1 MQHTLVA
8 VFDNR
13 ADAQSAMNELLSSGF
28 SSGDVRLSNAD
39 PTGQTDSITG
49 ASDIAGERDMTADR
63 AGDGGGTGIGASIKH
78 FFSDLFG
85 SDNDE
90 HVSRYEGAV
99 TRGHHVLTLTAVSLV
114 EVERAA
120 DIVERY
126 GPTDIDEQASQF
138 GDVPSGTE
146 ALRMGHGSSM
156 GGAAMS
162 AQSGGAGQSL
172 QAGGQ
177 PTLDNPGDRKLFQQ
191 QSLNQA
197 EPMGTTYQEPM
208 GKSGLTATGGT
219 SLQGSTLQ
227 ENSVQASS
235 LDGTQQTG
243 VGLGSS
249 GMQGG
254 TLRSPDQ
261 GSGAYQG
268 GGLQGSQQRDTSG
281 AAASTTPGQR
291 AGMRIFSRDNSASS
305 STGSG
310 MDDDVYYRDH
320 YSSNYADS
328 GKDYDTYK
336 SAYTYGREA
345 SRSELYRN
353 RPWDEVQPQLQSDWD
368 SRNASSGAGS
378 TWENMKDAVRHGW
391 NRLTDDDDAAY
402 RKHWSATYGADA
414 GSYDEYRPAYSYGE
428 QMRRNARYSNR
439 QWDEAESD
447 LRMDWESRNPNGPST
462 WEKMKSAVRQGWDKM
477 TT

>member
-1 MQHTLVA
+1 MEETTMQHTLVA

-13 ADAQSAMNELLSSGF
+13 ADAQSAMNELLSSGY

-39 PTGQTDSITG
+39 PTGQTDSVTG
-49 ASDIAGERDMTADR
+49 ASGARD
-63 AGDGGGTGIGASIKH
+63 DGAGTGIAASIKH

-85 SDNDE
+85 SDNAE

-99 TRGHHVLTLTAVSLV
+99 TRGHHVLTLTAVTLV

-138 GDVPSGTE
+138 GDVPSGAE
-146 ALRMGHGSSM
+146 AMRMGHGSSM

-177 PTLDNPGDRKLFQQ
+177 PSLDNPGDRKIFQQ
-191 QSLNQA
+191 QSLHQA

-227 ENSVQASS
+227 ENPVQASS
-235 LDGTQQTG
+235 LEGTLQSG
-243 VGLGSS
+243 AGLG
-249 GMQGG
+249 GANLQGG
-254 TLRSPDQ
+254 
-261 GSGAYQG
+261 AM
-268 GGLQGSQQRDTSG
+268 QGSQQRDTLG
-281 AAASTTPGQR
+281 VAATPPLGEQVANRQGQR
-291 AGMRIFSRDNSASS
+291 AGVRIFSRDNSASS

-310 MDDDVYYRDH
+310 MDDDIYYRDH
-320 YSSNYADS
+320 YSENYAGS
-328 GKDYDTYK
+328 GKDYDSYK
-336 SAYTYGREA
+336 SAYAYGREM

-353 RPWDEVQPQLQSDWD
+353 RPWDEVMPQLRSDWET
-368 SRNASSGAGS
+368 RNGGSAGS

-391 NRLTDDDDAAY
+391 NRLTGDDEDSAY
-402 RKHWSATYGADA
+402 RSHWNATYGASG
-414 GSYDEYRPAYSYGE
+414 GSYDEYRPAYSYGS
-428 QMRRNARYSNR
+428 QMRRDARYGNR
-439 QWDEAESD
+439 QWDEVESD
-447 LRMDWESRNPNGPST
+447 LRTDWESRNPNGLST
-462 WEKMKSAVRQGWDKM
+462 WEKVKAAVRHGWDRM
-477 TT
+477 TS